1 MMENPFKK
9 ILQDEKL
16 PDYLKDRVIDNLNF
30 IKLSLDVSELYTVQ
44 VPKVVESFIGD
55 VDKEKENKIIER
67 IKKEDHDGEVI

>member
-1 MMENPFKK
+1 MENPFKK

-44 VPKVVESFIGD
+44 VPKVVESFMGD
-55 VDKEKENKIIER
+55 IDKEKEKKIIEK
-67 IKKEDHDGEVI
+67 IKKEDHDGEII

>member
-1 MMENPFKK
+1 MENPFKK

-55 VDKEKENKIIER
+55 VDKEKEKKIIER
-67 IKKEDHDGEVI
+67 IKKEDHDGEVV

>member
-1 MMENPFKK
+1 MENPFKK

-30 IKLSLDVSELYTVQ
+30 IKLSLDVSELYAVQ

-55 VDKEKENKIIER
+55 VDREKEREIIER
-67 IKKEDHDGEVI
+67 IKKEDHDGEIV

>member
-1 MMENPFKK
+1 MENPFKK

-44 VPKVVESFIGD
+44 VPKVVESFLGD
-55 VDKEKENKIIER
+55 VDREKEKKIIEK
-67 IKKEDHDGEVI
+67 IKKEDHDGEIV

>member
-1 MMENPFKK
+1 MENPFKK

-55 VDKEKENKIIER
+55 VDREEEKKIIEK
-67 IKKEDHDGEVI
+67 IKKEDHDGEII